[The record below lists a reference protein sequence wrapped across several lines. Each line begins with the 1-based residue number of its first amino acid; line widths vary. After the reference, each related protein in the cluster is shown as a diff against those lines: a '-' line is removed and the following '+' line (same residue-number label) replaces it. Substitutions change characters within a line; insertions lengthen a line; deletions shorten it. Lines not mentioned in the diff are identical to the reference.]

1 MRHQKEVKG
10 IQIGKEELQI
20 SVFAE
25 DTIVYIYD
33 SRNSTRELIQLINNF
48 S

>member
-1 MRHQKEVKG
+1 MRHRKDVQG
-10 IQIGKEELQI
+10 IKIGKEELQI

-25 DTIVYIYD
+25 DMIVYLYD